1 MPTFTP
7 PTTSGVSYVNR
18 FARGVEYRLWRFY
31 APTTRGKNVYRLT
44 DGSFT
49 ESQPGD
55 ATLIDRV
62 FYGGHDNYVTDAEAD
77 ALVAAGYT
85 VSPGVFEV
93 GSSYS
98 STLGSTAVLGV

>member
-1 MPTFTP
+1 M
-7 PTTSGVSYVNR
+7 SYINR
-18 FARGVEYRLWRFY
+18 FSYGVEYRLWRFY
-31 APTTRGKNVYRLT
+31 GPGVRGKNVYRLT

-55 ATLIDRV
+55 ASLIDRV
-62 FYGGHDNYVTDAEAD
+62 FHGGHDNYVTDAEAD

-93 GSSYS
+93 GSTYS
-98 STLGSTAVLGV
+98 STLGSEAVLGV